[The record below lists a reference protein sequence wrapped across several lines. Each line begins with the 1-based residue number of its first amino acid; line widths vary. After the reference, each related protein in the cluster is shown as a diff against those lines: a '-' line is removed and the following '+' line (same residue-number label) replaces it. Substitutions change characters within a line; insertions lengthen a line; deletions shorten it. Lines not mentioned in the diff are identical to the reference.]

1 LLQPYYSLQTIPE
14 KFAEHF
20 KGKIHRT
27 IKLET
32 RNGNICDVAVK
43 TGADKIIL
51 QSGWEEFVNSHEL
64 GKGDFLV
71 FRYSGDSKFKV
82 GVFDPSGCEKA
93 SSCVSMNN
101 PRPTGT
107 VKSSYQHHSRQS
119 PDKATETSSSST
131 PSKEPGVVSQY

>member
-14 KFAEHF
+14 KFAERF
-20 KGKIHRT
+20 KGKICRT

-32 RNGNICDVAVK
+32 RNGSSCDVAVK

-51 QSGWEEFVNSHEL
+51 QSGWEEFVNSHEI

-71 FRYSGDSKFKV
+71 FRYSGDSRFEV
-82 GVFDPSGCEKA
+82 GIFDPSGCEKA

-101 PRPTGT
+101 PRPTET
-107 VKSSYQHHSRQS
+107 VKTYHEHDSRQS
-119 PDKATETSSSST
+119 LDKTMETSSSST
-131 PSKEPGVVSQY
+131 PLEEPGDVPQY

>member
-1 LLQPYYSLQTIPE
+1 V
-14 KFAEHF
+14 KFAERF
-20 KGKIHRT
+20 KGKIGRT

-32 RNGNICDVAVK
+32 RNGTICDVAVK

-51 QSGWEEFVNSHEL
+51 QSGWEEFANSHHL

-82 GVFDPSGCEKA
+82 GIFDPSGCEKA

-101 PRPTGT
+101 PRPTET
-107 VKSSYQHHSRQS
+107 VKSSYEHHSKRS
-119 PDKATETSSSST
+119 LDDTVEMSSSST
-131 PSKEPGVVSQY
+131 PSDSEEPGDVSQY